1 MLPLQ
6 YSPMITDSHGFL
18 RSYIPKH
25 AALKPSLI
33 ALLLAGYCTSGA
45 VAATSTTA
53 EASATPAPA
62 DSPIERIEVKGRKQQ
77 DLTEVTPQTA
87 ELLAVAGV
95 MNDPLTAF
103 FSLPGVVYA
112 DGDYGGQPAVRGSSP
127 DDNAFLLDGLPAGY
141 LFHMFGNSI
150 LNENLLQDFQLHPA
164 AFGAQYG
171 NAIGGVFAAKLRD
184 PRAQELG
191 GVADL
196 SFLQSGL
203 LLEGEITE
211 NQRFYTSWRQSN
223 LQYFFGEGDEL
234 DDDVTLYQPPKS
246 SDYQARY
253 LWQPSDQHKLTL
265 TAAGASDQARLSI
278 AKNSEQ
284 GRTDPDSIGD
294 ARLKTDFNS
303 QLLQYLWQ
311 PHADY
316 QLQLSLQQLNNQ
328 EDTGYGDKQF
338 LQFKD
343 KTRTLQ
349 LQNLWQFATE
359 HKLELGLEQQQRDID
374 YRFDI
379 IPYFCT
385 DHQPDCFAQR
395 GDRLQQQAKISYR
408 TDSAFITEHWQLADD
423 WLWQV
428 GVRLEQ
434 QNYQQ
439 QKEKHTLPR
448 TSLSWQTTEQLK
460 LELKAGQYTQFGEV
474 DKKIPELGNPELRQP
489 KANHFAFGLHYQ
501 FTTDWSFSADSY
513 LKKMTQL
520 PLALTALD
528 TDQAKHY
535 SNDSAGRAYGVELL
549 LRKARS
555 DGWHGWASLSW
566 SQADRTDLR
575 RQVTTAYYLDTPL
588 VANLVLN
595 YQLNEAWTVGGR
607 LTVRSGAKY
616 TPIIGS
622 KPHPYQPDYRVAV
635 YGEHNAETLP
645 IYHRLDVQ
653 ADYQST
659 LFGLPVTYSYAVL
672 NLLNRKNISGYY
684 LQAGKDQLAQSY
696 QVVAEE
702 NIGIFP
708 SIGLKVQF

>member
-1 MLPLQ
+1 MFKIQISPSKLQ
-6 YSPMITDSHGFL
+6 SSSRTVFQPCRLAI
-18 RSYIPKH
+18 
-25 AALKPSLI
+25 LI
-33 ALLLAGYCTSGA
+33 ASCCGA
-45 VAATSTTA
+45 AHASNTSTVTTPVEAVSSA
-53 EASATPAPA
+53 ETT
-62 DSPIERIEVKGRKQQ
+62 ERLQVRGQKQP
-77 DLTEVTPQTA
+77 DLTEVSPQTA

-95 MNDPLTAF
+95 MNDPLTAV

-127 DDNAFLLDGLPAGY
+127 DDNAFLIDGLAAGY
-141 LFHMFGNSI
+141 LFHLFGNSI

-171 NAIGGVFAAKLRD
+171 NAIGGVFAAQLRD

-191 GVADL
+191 GVADV
-196 SFLQSGL
+196 SFLQSGV

-211 NQRFYTSWRQSN
+211 SQRFYTSWRQSN
-223 LQYFFGEGDEL
+223 LQYFFAEGDEL
-234 DDDVTLYQPPKS
+234 DDDVTFYQAPSS

-253 LWQPSDQHKLTL
+253 LWQPSEQHKLTL
-265 TAAGASDQARLSI
+265 TAAGARDQARISI

-311 PHADY
+311 PDADY
-316 QLQLSLQQLNNQ
+316 QLQLSLQQLNNH
-328 EDTGYGDKQF
+328 EDTGFGDQQF

-349 LQNLWQFATE
+349 LQNRWQFAAD
-359 HKLELGLEQQQRDID
+359 HRLELGLEQQQRDIA
-374 YRFDI
+374 YRFDL

-395 GDRLQQQAKISYR
+395 GERLQQQANISYR
-408 TDSAFITEHWQLADD
+408 TDSAFITEHWQLTDD

-439 QKEKHTLPR
+439 QKEKHALPR
-448 TSLSWQTTEQLK
+448 TSLSWQATDQLK
-460 LELKAGQYTQFGEV
+460 LELKAGQYTQFGEL
-474 DKKIPELGNPELRQP
+474 DKKIPALGNPELRQP
-489 KANHFAFGLHYQ
+489 RANHVAFGVHYQ
-501 FTTDWSFSADSY
+501 LATDWSLRADSY
-513 LKKMTQL
+513 LKKMSRL
-520 PLALTALD
+520 PLALTELD
-528 TDQAKHY
+528 ADQARHY

-555 DGWHGWASLSW
+555 DGWHGWVSLSW

-588 VANLVLN
+588 VANMVLN
-595 YQLNEAWTVGGR
+595 YQLNARWTVGGR

-635 YGEHNAETLP
+635 YGMHNSATLP
-645 IYHRLDVQ
+645 IYHRLDLQ
-653 ADYQST
+653 ADYQSS
-659 LFGLPVTYSYAVL
+659 LFGLPVTYSYAIL

-684 LQAGKDQLAQSY
+684 LMAGKDELAQSY
-696 QVVAEE
+696 QLQAEE

>member
-1 MLPLQ
+1 M
-6 YSPMITDSHGFL
+6 FKL
-18 RSYIPKH
+18 RNS
-25 AALKPSLI
+25 ALTAPTTSRLVFQPCQL
-33 ALLLAGYCTSGA
+33 ALLLSSCCATVHASEPTA
-45 VAATSTTA
+45 VATASVAPRSAETT
-53 EASATPAPA
+53 
-62 DSPIERIEVKGRKQQ
+62 ERLQIRGQKQS

-95 MNDPLTAF
+95 MNDPLTAV

-127 DDNAFLLDGLPAGY
+127 DDNAFLIDGLPAGY
-141 LFHMFGNSI
+141 LFHIFGNSI

-184 PRAQELG
+184 PRAQALG
-191 GVADL
+191 GVADV

-223 LQYFFGEGDEL
+223 LHYFLGEGDEL
-234 DDDVTLYQPPKS
+234 DDDVTLYQAPTS

-253 LWQPSDQHKLTL
+253 LWQPDQQHKLTL
-265 TAAGASDQARLSI
+265 TAAGASDSAKLGI

-311 PHADY
+311 PDADY

-328 EDTGYGDKQF
+328 EDTGFGDQQF

-349 LQNLWQFATE
+349 LQNLWQFAAD
-359 HKLELGLEQQQRDID
+359 HRLELGLEQQQRDIT
-374 YRFDI
+374 YRFDL

-395 GDRLQQQAKISYR
+395 GERLQQQSKLSYR
-408 TDSAFITEHWQLADD
+408 TDSAFITEHWQLTDD
-423 WLWQV
+423 WLWQL
-428 GVRLEQ
+428 GLRLEQ

-439 QKEKHTLPR
+439 QKEKHALPR
-448 TSLSWQTTEQLK
+448 TSLSWQATAQLK
-460 LELKAGQYTQFGEV
+460 LELKAGQYTQFGEL
-474 DKKIPELGNPELRQP
+474 DKKIPQLGNPQLQQP
-489 KANHFAFGLHYQ
+489 KANHVAFGVHYQ
-501 FTTDWSFSADSY
+501 LATDWSLHADSY
-513 LKKMTQL
+513 LKKMTRL

-528 TDQAKHY
+528 ADQAKHY

-595 YQLNEAWTVGGR
+595 YQLNERWTLGGR
-607 LTVRSGAKY
+607 LTLRSGAKY

-622 KPHPYQPDYRVAV
+622 KPHPYQNGYRVAV
-635 YGEHNAETLP
+635 YGAHNSATLP
-645 IYHRLDVQ
+645 IYHRLDIQ
-653 ADYQST
+653 ADYQSS
-659 LFGLPVTYSYAVL
+659 LFGLPVTYSYAIL

-684 LQAGKDQLAQSY
+684 LMAGKDELAESY
-696 QVVAEE
+696 QLQAEE